1 MTDAAMDDVLLRSM
15 GHDRRS
21 VRVTVGQ
28 LITVKEIFGLPPR
41 GAHSAI
47 DPELTIDRQQR
58 VSQREW
64 RRLVA

>member
-1 MTDAAMDDVLLRSM
+1 MTDAAMDNVLLRPM

-21 VRVTVGQ
+21 ARVTVGQ
-28 LITVKEIFGLPPR
+28 VITVKEIFSLPPR

-47 DPELTIDRQQR
+47 DPELTLETMQS